1 MELCL
6 TAMLS
11 NQRFQFRFIVLTCL
25 ATPHVIRSN
34 NRMWH
39 PQHND
44 SDNRV
49 PTISTQAKKQSV
61 TALRFIRWFCGLW
74 WRDLL
79 DRHKVRFYMKFDL
92 KSNSF
97 RAIRVSDRQFATLA
111 TRVQPRRKLTAS
123 RTINLP
129 LPTGIICPADQTAP
143 EQVTHHSKTKRSIG
157 NSGPCNP
164 RASPP
169 RPNKSTAPDGNTKLP
184 PSGHRTCLSPVCRPD
199 K

>member
-1 MELCL
+1 M
-6 TAMLS
+6 
-11 NQRFQFRFIVLTCL
+11 
-25 ATPHVIRSN
+25 
-34 NRMWH
+34 
-39 PQHND
+39 
-44 SDNRV
+44 
-49 PTISTQAKKQSV
+49 PTISPQAKNQSV

-97 RAIRVSDRQFATLA
+97 RAIRVSDRQLATLA

-164 RASPP
+164 KASPP

-184 PSGHRTCLSPVCRPD
+184 PSDPQNVQHNRVATESLGLKTAIFTTSAPAFVMHRGKVGIRSILVSYLVLHGATEPRHLQC
-199 K
+199 